1 MKKLIFCFLFLLSIS
16 FCEKNLIKEKNI
28 YVLNPDNFDN
38 TLKNYNIAL
47 VEFYYVK
54 CIHCIEFEKVFSKI
68 GELYNNNEEK
78 NKNNIIAKI
87 DDTEFI
93 DFTKKYRVTH
103 YPSLLIFQKG
113 ILLCEISQKT
123 ELEIVNHLNDLNK
136 LILYPFESKNDI
148 ENAKKY
154 CHFILLYLGNK
165 ESEIEVFKKSS
176 NKEFLIKNIVK
187 EKELI
192 KLYGE
197 EGNIILLN
205 NIENTTKKF
214 EGELNLENLNNFI
227 IKEGKNYVKTMDKD
241 IYLKIYL
248 YQISSLYLFVNCED
262 NKEKCKNEIEIFDKS
277 IRDLYNDNDVK
288 NEYLDLIYFIKVDIS
303 DKNKE
308 HFTETI
314 TKDLKF
320 TDKKTPTIILNYNT
334 KKKIYILKKDFN
346 SENIQNFVKSF
357 FKGELNES
365 DEINDKKEKKV
376 DL

>member
-1 MKKLIFCFLFLLSIS
+1 MNKFKFCFLFLLLFS
-16 FCEKNLIKEKNI
+16 FCKENITKEKNI

-38 TLKNYNIAL
+38 TLKNYSIAL

-54 CIHCIEFEKVFSKI
+54 CIHCIDFEPVFSKI
-68 GELYNNNEEK
+68 GDLYNNNEEK

-214 EGELNLENLNNFI
+214 EGELNSENLNNFI
-227 IKEGKNYVKTMDKD
+227 IKEGKNYIKTMDKD
-241 IYLKIYL
+241 IYLKITL
-248 YQISSLYLFVNCED
+248 YQISSVYLFVNCEE
-262 NKEKCKNEIEIFDKS
+262 NKQKCKNEIEIFDKS
-277 IRDLYNDNDVK
+277 VRDLYSDNDFK

>member
-1 MKKLIFCFLFLLSIS
+1 
-16 FCEKNLIKEKNI
+16 
-28 YVLNPDNFDN
+28 
-38 TLKNYNIAL
+38 
-47 VEFYYVK
+47 
-54 CIHCIEFEKVFSKI
+54 
-68 GELYNNNEEK
+68 
-78 NKNNIIAKI
+78 
-87 DDTEFI
+87 
-93 DFTKKYRVTH
+93 
-103 YPSLLIFQKG
+103 
-113 ILLCEISQKT
+113 
-123 ELEIVNHLNDLNK
+123 
-136 LILYPFESKNDI
+136 
-148 ENAKKY
+148 
-154 CHFILLYLGNK
+154 
-165 ESEIEVFKKSS
+165 
-176 NKEFLIKNIVK
+176 
-187 EKELI
+187 
-192 KLYGE
+192 
-197 EGNIILLN
+197 
-205 NIENTTKKF
+205 
-214 EGELNLENLNNFI
+214 
-227 IKEGKNYVKTMDKD
+227 MDKD